1 MKPQPLPTANP
12 STELAEI
19 LARKIPFEMVSEAL
33 FRALTATTVS
43 RSGALEQDTAS
54 QLKAAS
60 LILENRVGRP
70 VTRQEIV
77 SVSLD
82 ADAEVGLKER
92 LANSPAMRSALR
104 KILLEADEA
113 IDV

>member
-1 MKPQPLPTANP
+1 MKSPIQPANP
-12 STELAEI
+12 SAELAQI

-82 ADAEVGLKER
+82 ADTEIGLKER
-92 LANSPAMRSALR
+92 LRSSPAMRAAMR
-104 KILLEADEA
+104 QMLLEADET